1 MTHKFFYFR
10 KHSFRFL
17 NYASQPQLVLSLFL
31 FFRWFQPRCCFKDC
45 CDKKVYWKIQLLTVE
60 SQFSVQI
67 RSKCFFK
74 LSSPATKYKYMMNT
88 VFRNFC
94 KWVILNNSRRSCDPY
109 QPWTFLQMVSSWI
122 PPPWCSMCNSHNPS
136 GSFSR
141 SNFKQLNIRIKQLK
155 FQDQAWK
162 EVETCT
168 SDTPDRWWGWSTS
181 STKSR
186 YQFVLHG
193 PESRPPFNFKLYWDL
208 LLKASALHHI
218 CNLYR
223 EMWRRLLSSKISDQK
238 ITIDFMSHKVGEGGG
253 YTRCYDT
260 MLMIAGK
267 QEVLIY
273 KNYSNSCNFVPYW
286 KWKWYSKKHV
296 TSRKTLLKS
305 RKYLTSINLN
315 IYLINRTYLIINFS
329 SKLNNFQLDIG
340 ANSAKQNIT
349 YRQEY
354 CVIHIFK

>member
-17 NYASQPQLVLSLFL
+17 TYASQPQLVLSLFL

-45 CDKKVYWKIQLLTVE
+45 CDKKIYWKIQLLTVE

-74 LSSPATKYKYMMNT
+74 LSSPATKYKYMINT

-109 QPWTFLQMVSSWI
+109 QPWTFLQVVSFWI

-193 PESRPPFNFKLYWDL
+193 PESSFNDVRKKVKILPPFNFKLYWDL

-223 EMWRRLLSSKISDQK
+223 EMWRRLLSSKISDPK
-238 ITIDFMSHKVGEGGG
+238 ITIDFMSHKNLFFGGREGDTHDVM
-253 YTRCYDT
+253 TRCSW
-260 MLMIAGK
+260 LL
-267 QEVLIY
+267 E
-273 KNYSNSCNFVPYW
+273 
-286 KWKWYSKKHV
+286 SKK
-296 TSRKTLLKS
+296 
-305 RKYLTSINLN
+305 Y
-315 IYLINRTYLIINFS
+315 
-329 SKLNNFQLDIG
+329 
-340 ANSAKQNIT
+340 
-349 YRQEY
+349 
-354 CVIHIFK
+354 